1 MEKISVKNYRSI
13 LESGEIELRPLTVI
27 LGKNSAGKSSF
38 IRLFPLLKQTLERK
52 ISDTLLWYGDY
63 VDFGDFQNTVSKQR
77 VNDPI
82 EISFSVMTYSR
93 YYGRYSRRN
102 DKDEFL
108 AKIELSIREKY
119 IERVGISFFD
129 QYILFLMDCYG
140 NAKVV
145 INEDERPFE
154 KKELL
159 AIRETGNIIPTILE
173 KAKNHNEQYLAR
185 MLSVSELVSYCKE
198 YIYPDKDKKDI
209 TFNKRVLRQL

>member
-1 MEKISVKNYRSI
+1 
-13 LESGEIELRPLTVI
+13 
-27 LGKNSAGKSSF
+27 
-38 IRLFPLLKQTLERK
+38 
-52 ISDTLLWYGDY
+52 
-63 VDFGDFQNTVSKQR
+63 
-77 VNDPI
+77 
-82 EISFSVMTYSR
+82 
-93 YYGRYSRRN
+93 
-102 DKDEFL
+102 
-108 AKIELSIREKY
+108 
-119 IERVGISFFD
+119 
-129 QYILFLMDCYG
+129 MDCYG

-209 TFNKRVLRQL
+209 TFNSPFYDDLDIPICSKSDVLLYLKKINPSKFGNMNLNHKRFQKINNYIIATKLIGIIERINNSISSDMKQTSYLKPIRAMVNRYYRVQGISMKPMREDL